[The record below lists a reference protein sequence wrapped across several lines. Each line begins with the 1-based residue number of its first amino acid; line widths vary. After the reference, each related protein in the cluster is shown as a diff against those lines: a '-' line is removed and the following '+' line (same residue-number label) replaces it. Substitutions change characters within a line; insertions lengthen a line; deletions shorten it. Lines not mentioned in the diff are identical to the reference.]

1 MTCEK
6 RAGAGAADV
15 LHPNSGVITLLNRR
29 RISAQSGARKPLIFG
44 VVSALIAAPLVALGG
59 TAAIDL
65 VEDDGRGPIDALIDK
80 VALSTGSSVLVEDAA
95 IATQSVV
102 DEQHP
107 SRGVVKELRRDEEFS
122 MFALTWTGSADVAS
136 YFRALR
142 PDGTWS
148 EWYGAEPH
156 YPADGEGNGLNGTE
170 LVYVEPT
177 TAVQI
182 STHGLNV
189 FGPGSGVT
197 VDDIEGSGNL
207 TDEQRNRLAD
217 FLGAGS
223 SGGDAGETGD
233 VTGSSEGQDD
243 AANTPAGGST
253 EDGGLPGGAGSLGD
267 QSEPT
272 EIGEGS
278 SGVRARDIKESEGA
292 NGVTA
297 NDLDEWWDIEAVN
310 DEAALDDVEA
320 VFIDGNAQEGDAI
333 DPIVDA
339 KNITGMP
346 RVITRA
352 GWGAN
357 EGARCRNATYDDSVK
372 ATTVHHTAGSNNYT
386 EAQAAGIV
394 RGVYQYHAQTLGW
407 CDVGYNAMVDKYGNI
422 YEGRYGGLDKNVQGA
437 HAGGFNKN
445 TWGISMMGDYSSVQ
459 PTQAMINSVGNM
471 LGWRHK
477 VAGVAPKGTTTLTS
491 AGSSYTKY
499 SYGTQVK
506 LPNIFAHRDVGNTT
520 CPGNAGYAQMDNIRS
535 IADKKFK
542 SLTGGNVNNE
552 TPAGDTGIKIDVP
565 GRDGIGTGVTPGT
578 GNNTGGNNTGTTPK
592 PGNTGGNTGTT
603 PKPGNTGGNTGTSPK
618 PGNTGGNTGT
628 TPGTGNT
635 GGNNTSGAGT
645 GTTPGTEESGSI
657 SEDDA
662 LTVISGARSI
672 LAAAFGVLGTPG
684 LGQSAD
690 AIFAAVGKSIEEGP
704 SVDDIPVLVEKILE
718 IDEENDLAAEWQS
731 VVETFGDV
739 LGEAQTGIQTGATVA
754 NPQGRAD
761 TLRYVKFDNGII
773 TDSETTGSVAL
784 WDEIAD
790 AWAKQGF
797 EVGELGAPTSTQSVE
812 GGVEKAEFQGGTITF
827 DPATGEVKVDLK

>member
-1 MTCEK
+1 M
-6 RAGAGAADV
+6 
-15 LHPNSGVITLLNRR
+15 LNRR
-29 RISAQSGARKPLIFG
+29 RISAHSGARKPLIFS

-59 TAAIDL
+59 TAAIEL
-65 VEDDGRGPIDALIDK
+65 IEDNGRGPVDVLIDK

-95 IATQSVV
+95 IATQSVA
-102 DEQHP
+102 DELHP
-107 SRGVVKELRRDEEFS
+107 NRGVVKELRRDEEFS

-148 EWYGAEPH
+148 EWYSAEPH
-156 YPADGEGNGLNGTE
+156 YPAEGEGNGLNGTE
-170 LVYVEPT
+170 LVFVEPT

-197 VDDIEGSGNL
+197 VDDIEGSSDL
-207 TDEQRNRLAD
+207 TDEERSRLED
-217 FLGAGS
+217 YLGAGS
-223 SGGDAGETGD
+223 SGATGDADTGD
-233 VTGSSEGQDD
+233 VTGSSEDRGAAADD
-243 AANTPAGGST
+243 AGI
-253 EDGGLPGGAGSLGD
+253 PGGTGSLGAPGEEG
-267 QSEPT
+267 QPH

-278 SGVRARDIKESEGA
+278 SDPRARDVKESKGA
-292 NGVTA
+292 NGITI
-297 NDLDEWWDIEAVN
+297 NDLPAWRDIEAVN
-310 DEAALDDVEA
+310 DEVPLDDVEA
-320 VFIDGNAQEGDAI
+320 VFIDGNVQEGDGI

-339 KNITGMP
+339 KNLTGMP

-357 EGARCRNATYDDSVK
+357 ENSRCRNATYDDSMK

-394 RGVYQYHAQTLGW
+394 RGVYHYHAQTLGW

-445 TWGISMMGDYSSVQ
+445 TWGISMLGDYSSVQ

-477 VAGVAPKGTTTLTS
+477 VAGVDPKGTTTLTS
-491 AGSSYTKY
+491 AGSHYAKY
-499 SYGTQVK
+499 PYGTQVK

-535 IADKKFK
+535 IADKKYK
-542 SLTGGNVNNE
+542 SLNRGNIVNEAPSGG
-552 TPAGDTGIKIDVP
+552 TDITIAGADTDTANTS
-565 GRDGIGTGVTPGT
+565 DGTAEGNRPGT
-578 GNNTGGNNTGTTPK
+578 
-592 PGNTGGNTGTT
+592 
-603 PKPGNTGGNTGTSPK
+603 
-618 PGNTGGNTGT
+618 
-628 TPGTGNT
+628 GTGNT
-635 GGNNTSGAGT
+635 GGNRTGT
-645 GTTPGTEESGSI
+645 GTDDTTGGTTGGNRTGTGTGTDDSTSGNGTGTGTDTGNTGGGTTDDGTIGGNGTDTGTGTDGSGSSGGSGTGTGTGTGADTNDSGSV

-684 LGQSAD
+684 LGETSD

-704 SVDDIPVLVEKILE
+704 SIDDIPVLVEKILE
-718 IDEENDLAAEWQS
+718 IDEENDLAAEWAS
-731 VVETFGDV
+731 VVEQFGDV
-739 LGEAQTGIQTGATVA
+739 LGPAQSGVQNGATVA

-761 TLRYVKFDNGII
+761 TLRYVKFENGII
-773 TDSETTGSVAL
+773 TDSHSTGSVAL
-784 WDEIAD
+784 WGEIAD

-797 EVGELGAPTSTQSVE
+797 EVGDLGAPTSTQTIE
-812 GGVEKAEFQGGTITF
+812 DGVEKAEFQGGTITF
-827 DPATGEVKVDLK
+827 DPATGKVSVDLK

>member
-1 MTCEK
+1 M
-6 RAGAGAADV
+6 
-15 LHPNSGVITLLNRR
+15 
-29 RISAQSGARKPLIFG
+29 
-44 VVSALIAAPLVALGG
+44 SALIAAPLVALGG
-59 TAAIDL
+59 TAAIEL
-65 VEDDGRGPIDALIDK
+65 IEDNGRGPVDVLIDK

-95 IATQSVV
+95 IATQSVA
-102 DEQHP
+102 DELHP
-107 SRGVVKELRRDEEFS
+107 NRGVVKELRRDEEFS

-148 EWYGAEPH
+148 EWYSAEPH
-156 YPADGEGNGLNGTE
+156 YPAEGEGNGLNGTE
-170 LVYVEPT
+170 LVFVEPT

-197 VDDIEGSGNL
+197 VDDIEGSSDL
-207 TDEQRNRLAD
+207 TDEERSRLED
-217 FLGAGS
+217 YLGAGS
-223 SGGDAGETGD
+223 SGGGDADTGD
-233 VTGSSEGQDD
+233 VTGSSEDRAAADD
-243 AANTPAGGST
+243 AATGST
-253 EDGGLPGGAGSLGD
+253 DGAGIPGGTGSLGAPGEEG
-267 QSEPT
+267 QPH

-278 SGVRARDIKESEGA
+278 SDPRARDVKESAGA
-292 NGVTA
+292 NGITI
-297 NDLDEWWDIEAVN
+297 NDLPAWRDIEAVN
-310 DEAALDDVEA
+310 DEVPLDDVEA
-320 VFIDGNAQEGDAI
+320 VFIDGNVQEGDGI

-339 KNITGMP
+339 KNLTGMP

-357 EGARCRNATYDDSVK
+357 ENSRCRNATYDDSMK

-394 RGVYQYHAQTLGW
+394 RGVYHYHAQTLGW

-445 TWGISMMGDYSSVQ
+445 TWGISMLGDYSSVQ

-477 VAGVAPKGTTTLTS
+477 VAGVDPKGTTTLTS
-491 AGSSYTKY
+491 AGSHYAKY
-499 SYGTQVK
+499 PYGTQVK

-535 IADKKFK
+535 IADKKYK
-542 SLTGGNVNNE
+542 SLNRGNIVNEAPSGGTDITIAGADTGTGNTGDGTTEGNRTGTGTDDTTGGN
-552 TPAGDTGIKIDVP
+552 
-565 GRDGIGTGVTPGT
+565 GT
-578 GNNTGGNNTGTTPK
+578 
-592 PGNTGGNTGTT
+592 
-603 PKPGNTGGNTGTSPK
+603 
-618 PGNTGGNTGT
+618 
-628 TPGTGNT
+628 GTGNT
-635 GGNNTSGAGT
+635 GGGTTDDGTIGGNGADTGTGTDGSGSSGGNGAGT
-645 GTTPGTEESGSI
+645 GADTGDSGSV

-684 LGQSAD
+684 LGETSD
-690 AIFAAVGKSIEEGP
+690 AIFAAVGKSVEEGP
-704 SVDDIPVLVEKILE
+704 SIDDIPVLVEKILE
-718 IDEENDLAAEWQS
+718 IDEENDLAAEWAS
-731 VVETFGDV
+731 VVEQFGDV
-739 LGEAQTGIQTGATVA
+739 LGPAQSGVQNGATVA

-761 TLRYVKFDNGII
+761 TLRYVKFENGII
-773 TDSETTGSVAL
+773 TDSHSTGSVAL
-784 WDEIAD
+784 WGEIAD

-797 EVGELGAPTSTQSVE
+797 EVGDLGAPTSTQTIE
-812 GGVEKAEFQGGTITF
+812 DGVEKAEFQGGTITF
-827 DPATGEVKVDLK
+827 DPATGKVSVDLK

>member
-1 MTCEK
+1 M
-6 RAGAGAADV
+6 
-15 LHPNSGVITLLNRR
+15 NRR
-29 RISAQSGARKPLIFG
+29 RISAHSGARKPLIFS

-59 TAAIDL
+59 TAAIEL
-65 VEDDGRGPIDALIDK
+65 IEDNGRGPVDVLIDK

-95 IATQSVV
+95 IATQSVA
-102 DEQHP
+102 DELHP
-107 SRGVVKELRRDEEFS
+107 NRGVVKELRRDEEFS

-148 EWYGAEPH
+148 EWYSAEPH
-156 YPADGEGNGLNGTE
+156 YPAEGEGNGLNGTE
-170 LVYVEPT
+170 LVFVEPT

-197 VDDIEGSGNL
+197 VDDIEGSSDL
-207 TDEQRNRLAD
+207 TDEERSRLED
-217 FLGAGS
+217 YLGAGS
-223 SGGDAGETGD
+223 SGATGDADTGD
-233 VTGSSEGQDD
+233 VTGSSEDRGAAADD
-243 AANTPAGGST
+243 AGI
-253 EDGGLPGGAGSLGD
+253 PGGTGSLGAPGEEG
-267 QSEPT
+267 QPH

-278 SGVRARDIKESEGA
+278 SDPRARDVKESKGA
-292 NGVTA
+292 NGITI
-297 NDLDEWWDIEAVN
+297 NDLPAWRDIEAVN
-310 DEAALDDVEA
+310 DEVPLDDVEA
-320 VFIDGNAQEGDAI
+320 VFIDGNVQEGDGI

-339 KNITGMP
+339 KNLTGMP

-357 EGARCRNATYDDSVK
+357 ENSRCRNATYDDSMK

-394 RGVYQYHAQTLGW
+394 RGVYHYHAQTLGW

-445 TWGISMMGDYSSVQ
+445 TWGISMLGDYSSVQ

-477 VAGVAPKGTTTLTS
+477 VAGVDPKGTTTLTS
-491 AGSSYTKY
+491 AGSHYAKY
-499 SYGTQVK
+499 PYGTQVK

-535 IADKKFK
+535 IADKKYK
-542 SLTGGNVNNE
+542 SLNRGNIVNEAPSGG
-552 TPAGDTGIKIDVP
+552 TDITIAGADTDTANTS
-565 GRDGIGTGVTPGT
+565 DGTAEGNRPGT
-578 GNNTGGNNTGTTPK
+578 
-592 PGNTGGNTGTT
+592 
-603 PKPGNTGGNTGTSPK
+603 
-618 PGNTGGNTGT
+618 
-628 TPGTGNT
+628 GTGNT
-635 GGNNTSGAGT
+635 GGNRTGT
-645 GTTPGTEESGSI
+645 GTDDTTGGTTGGNRTGTGTGTGADTGDSGSV

-684 LGQSAD
+684 LGETSD

-704 SVDDIPVLVEKILE
+704 SIDDIPVLVEKILE
-718 IDEENDLAAEWQS
+718 IDEENDLAAEWAS
-731 VVETFGDV
+731 VVEQFGDV
-739 LGEAQTGIQTGATVA
+739 LGPAQSGVQNGATVA

-761 TLRYVKFDNGII
+761 TLRYVKFENGII
-773 TDSETTGSVAL
+773 TDSHSTGSVAL
-784 WDEIAD
+784 WGEIAD

-797 EVGELGAPTSTQSVE
+797 EVGDLGAPTSTQTIE
-812 GGVEKAEFQGGTITF
+812 DGVEKAEFQGGTITF
-827 DPATGEVKVDLK
+827 DPATGKVSVDLK

>member
-1 MTCEK
+1 M
-6 RAGAGAADV
+6 
-15 LHPNSGVITLLNRR
+15 NRR
-29 RISAQSGARKPLIFG
+29 RISAHSGARKPLIFS

-59 TAAIDL
+59 TAAIEL
-65 VEDDGRGPIDALIDK
+65 IEDNGRGPVDVLIDK

-95 IATQSVV
+95 IATQSVA
-102 DEQHP
+102 DELHP
-107 SRGVVKELRRDEEFS
+107 NRGVVKELRRDEEFS

-148 EWYGAEPH
+148 EWYSAEPH
-156 YPADGEGNGLNGTE
+156 YPAEGEGNGLNGTE
-170 LVYVEPT
+170 LVFVEPT

-197 VDDIEGSGNL
+197 VDDIEGSSDL
-207 TDEQRNRLAD
+207 TDEERSRLED
-217 FLGAGS
+217 YLGAGS
-223 SGGDAGETGD
+223 SGGGDADTGD
-233 VTGSSEGQDD
+233 VTGSSEDRAAADD
-243 AANTPAGGST
+243 AATGST
-253 EDGGLPGGAGSLGD
+253 DGAGIPGGTGSLGAPGEEG
-267 QSEPT
+267 QPH

-278 SGVRARDIKESEGA
+278 SDPRARDVKESAGA
-292 NGVTA
+292 NGITI
-297 NDLDEWWDIEAVN
+297 NDLPAWRDIEAVN
-310 DEAALDDVEA
+310 DEVPLDDVEA
-320 VFIDGNAQEGDAI
+320 VFIDGNVQEGDGI

-339 KNITGMP
+339 KNLTGMP

-357 EGARCRNATYDDSVK
+357 ENSRCRNATYDDSMK

-394 RGVYQYHAQTLGW
+394 RGVYHYHAQTLGW

-445 TWGISMMGDYSSVQ
+445 TWGISMLGDYSSVQ

-477 VAGVAPKGTTTLTS
+477 VAGVDPKGTTTLTS
-491 AGSSYTKY
+491 AGSHYAKY
-499 SYGTQVK
+499 PYGTQVK

-535 IADKKFK
+535 IADKKYK
-542 SLTGGNVNNE
+542 SLNRGNIVNEAPSGGTDITIAGADTGTGNTGDGTTEGNRTGTGTDDTTGGN
-552 TPAGDTGIKIDVP
+552 
-565 GRDGIGTGVTPGT
+565 GT
-578 GNNTGGNNTGTTPK
+578 
-592 PGNTGGNTGTT
+592 
-603 PKPGNTGGNTGTSPK
+603 
-618 PGNTGGNTGT
+618 
-628 TPGTGNT
+628 GTGNT
-635 GGNNTSGAGT
+635 GGGTTDDGTIGGNGADTGTGTDGSGSSGGNGAGT
-645 GTTPGTEESGSI
+645 GADTGDSGSV

-684 LGQSAD
+684 LGETSD
-690 AIFAAVGKSIEEGP
+690 AIFAAVGKSVEEGP
-704 SVDDIPVLVEKILE
+704 SIDDIPVLVEKILE
-718 IDEENDLAAEWQS
+718 IDEENDLAAEWAS
-731 VVETFGDV
+731 VVEQFGDV
-739 LGEAQTGIQTGATVA
+739 LGPAQSGVQNGATVA

-761 TLRYVKFDNGII
+761 TLRYVKFENGII
-773 TDSETTGSVAL
+773 TDSHSTGSVAL
-784 WDEIAD
+784 WGEIAD

-797 EVGELGAPTSTQSVE
+797 EVGDLGAPTSTQTIE
-812 GGVEKAEFQGGTITF
+812 DGVEKAEFQGGTITF
-827 DPATGEVKVDLK
+827 DPATGKVSVDLK

>member
-1 MTCEK
+1 M
-6 RAGAGAADV
+6 
-15 LHPNSGVITLLNRR
+15 LNRR
-29 RISAQSGARKPLIFG
+29 RISAHSGARKPLIFS

-59 TAAIDL
+59 TAAIEL
-65 VEDDGRGPIDALIDK
+65 IEDNGRGPVDVLVDK

-95 IATQSVV
+95 IATQSVA
-102 DEQHP
+102 DELHP
-107 SRGVVKELRRDEEFS
+107 NRGVVKELRRDEEFS

-148 EWYGAEPH
+148 EWYDAEPH
-156 YPADGEGNGLNGTE
+156 YPAEGEGNGLNGTE
-170 LVYVEPT
+170 LVFVEPT

-197 VDDIEGSGNL
+197 VDDIEGSSDL
-207 TDEQRNRLAD
+207 TDEERSRLED
-217 FLGAGS
+217 YLGAGS
-223 SGGDAGETGD
+223 SGATGAADTDD
-233 VTGSSEGQDD
+233 VTGSSEDRGAAADD
-243 AANTPAGGST
+243 AATGST
-253 EDGGLPGGAGSLGD
+253 DGAGIPGGTGSLGAPGEEG
-267 QSEPT
+267 QPH

-278 SGVRARDIKESEGA
+278 STPRARDVKESAGA
-292 NGVTA
+292 NGITV
-297 NDLDEWWDIEAVN
+297 NDLPAWRDIEAVN
-310 DEAALDDVEA
+310 DEVPLDDVEA
-320 VFIDGNAQEGDAI
+320 VFIDGNVQEGDGI

-339 KNITGMP
+339 KNLTGMP

-357 EGARCRNATYDDSVK
+357 ENSRCSNPTYDDSMK

-394 RGVYQYHAQTLGW
+394 RGVYHYHAQTLGW

-445 TWGISMMGDYSSVQ
+445 TWGISMLGDYSSVQ

-477 VAGVAPKGTTTLTS
+477 VAGVDPKGTTTLTS
-491 AGSSYTKY
+491 AGSHYAKY
-499 SYGTQVK
+499 PYGTQVK

-535 IADKKFK
+535 IADRKYK
-542 SLTGGNVNNE
+542 SLNRGNIVNEAPSGGTDITVAGTDTGGGTTGDGAIGGNG
-552 TPAGDTGIKIDVP
+552 ADTGT
-565 GRDGIGTGVTPGT
+565 GTDGSGSS
-578 GNNTGGNNTGTTPK
+578 GGN
-592 PGNTGGNTGTT
+592 
-603 PKPGNTGGNTGTSPK
+603 
-618 PGNTGGNTGT
+618 
-628 TPGTGNT
+628 
-635 GGNNTSGAGT
+635 GAGT
-645 GTTPGTEESGSI
+645 GADTGDSGSV

-684 LGQSAD
+684 LGETSD
-690 AIFAAVGKSIEEGP
+690 AIFAAVGKSVEEGP
-704 SVDDIPVLVEKILE
+704 SIDDIPVLVEKILE
-718 IDEENDLAAEWQS
+718 IDEENDLAAEWAS
-731 VVETFGDV
+731 VVEQFGDV
-739 LGEAQTGIQTGATVA
+739 LGPAQSGVQNGATVA

-761 TLRYVKFDNGII
+761 TLRYVKFKNGII
-773 TDSETTGSVAL
+773 TDSHSTGSVAL
-784 WDEIAD
+784 WGEIAD

-797 EVGELGAPTSTQSVE
+797 EVGDLGAPTSTQTIE
-812 GGVEKAEFQGGTITF
+812 DGVEKAEFQGGTITF
-827 DPATGEVKVDLK
+827 DPATGKVSVDLK

>member
-1 MTCEK
+1 M
-6 RAGAGAADV
+6 
-15 LHPNSGVITLLNRR
+15 LNRR
-29 RISAQSGARKPLIFG
+29 RISAHSGARKPLIFS

-59 TAAIDL
+59 TAAIEL
-65 VEDDGRGPIDALIDK
+65 IEDNGRGPVDVLIDK

-95 IATQSVV
+95 IATQSVA
-102 DEQHP
+102 DELHP
-107 SRGVVKELRRDEEFS
+107 NRGVVKELRRDEEFS

-148 EWYGAEPH
+148 EWYSAEPH
-156 YPADGEGNGLNGTE
+156 YPAEGEGNGLNGTE
-170 LVYVEPT
+170 LVFVEPT

-197 VDDIEGSGNL
+197 VDDIEGSSDL
-207 TDEQRNRLAD
+207 TDEERSRLED
-217 FLGAGS
+217 YLGAGS
-223 SGGDAGETGD
+223 SGATGDADTGD
-233 VTGSSEGQDD
+233 VTGSSEDRGAAADD
-243 AANTPAGGST
+243 AGI
-253 EDGGLPGGAGSLGD
+253 PGGTGSQGAPGEEG
-267 QSEPT
+267 QPH

-278 SGVRARDIKESEGA
+278 SDPRARDVKESAGA
-292 NGVTA
+292 NGITI
-297 NDLDEWWDIEAVN
+297 NDLPAWRDIEAVN
-310 DEAALDDVEA
+310 DEVPLDDVEA
-320 VFIDGNAQEGDAI
+320 VFIDGNVQEGDGI

-339 KNITGMP
+339 KNLTGMP

-357 EGARCRNATYDDSVK
+357 ENIRCRNATYDDSMK

-394 RGVYQYHAQTLGW
+394 RGVYHYHAQTLGW

-445 TWGISMMGDYSSVQ
+445 TWGISMLGDYSSVQ

-477 VAGVAPKGTTTLTS
+477 VAGVDPKGTTTLTS
-491 AGSSYTKY
+491 AGSQYAKY
-499 SYGTQVK
+499 PYGTQVK

-520 CPGNAGYAQMDNIRS
+520 CPGNAGYAQMDTIRS
-535 IADKKFK
+535 IADKKYK
-542 SLTGGNVNNE
+542 SLSRGDIVNEAPSGG
-552 TPAGDTGIKIDVP
+552 TDITIAGADTGT
-565 GRDGIGTGVTPGT
+565 GTTGDGTTEGNRPGTGAGT
-578 GNNTGGNNTGTTPK
+578 GNNGGGATDDATIGGNGPDT
-592 PGNTGGNTGTT
+592 
-603 PKPGNTGGNTGTSPK
+603 
-618 PGNTGGNTGT
+618 
-628 TPGTGNT
+628 
-635 GGNNTSGAGT
+635 GT
-645 GTTPGTEESGSI
+645 GTDGSGSSGGNGTGTGADTDDSGSV

-684 LGQSAD
+684 LGETSD
-690 AIFAAVGKSIEEGP
+690 AIFAAVGKSVEEGP
-704 SVDDIPVLVEKILE
+704 SIDDIPVLVETILE
-718 IDEENDLAAEWQS
+718 IDEENDLAAEWAS
-731 VVETFGDV
+731 VVEQFGDV
-739 LGEAQTGIQTGATVA
+739 LGRAQSGVQNGATVA

-761 TLRYVKFDNGII
+761 TLRYVKFENGII
-773 TDSETTGSVAL
+773 TDSHSTGSVAL
-784 WDEIAD
+784 WGKIAD

-797 EVGELGAPTSTQSVE
+797 EVGDLGAPTSTQTIE
-812 GGVEKAEFQGGTITF
+812 DGVEKAEFQGGTITF
-827 DPATGEVKVDLK
+827 DPATGKVSVDLK

>member
-1 MTCEK
+1 MF
-6 RAGAGAADV
+6 
-15 LHPNSGVITLLNRR
+15 NRR

-44 VVSALIAAPLVALGG
+44 AISALIAAPLVALGG
-59 TAAIDL
+59 NAAIDL
-65 VEDDGRGPIDALIDK
+65 VEDNGRGPIDALIDK

-95 IATQSVV
+95 IATQSIV
-102 DEQHP
+102 DENHP

-148 EWYGAEPH
+148 EWYSAEPH
-156 YPADGEGNGLNGTE
+156 YPAEGEGNGLNGTE
-170 LVYVEPT
+170 LVFIEPT

-197 VDDIEGSGNL
+197 LDDIVGSADL
-207 TDEQRNRLAD
+207 TDDERSRLED

-223 SGGDAGETGD
+223 SGGGTGDAGEAGEIGD
-233 VTGSSEGQDD
+233 VTGSSEDQGD
-243 AANTPAGGST
+243 AAGDTGSA
-253 EDGGLPGGAGSLGD
+253 EGQGIPGGAGSLGD
-267 QSEPT
+267 RTEDGEPA
-272 EIGEGS
+272 EIGGGS
-278 SGVRARDIKESEGA
+278 SGLRARDVKESEGA
-292 NGVTA
+292 NGLTV
-297 NDLDEWWDIEAVN
+297 NDVPQWRDIEAVN
-310 DEAALDDVEA
+310 DEVPLDDVEA

-339 KNITGMP
+339 KNLTGMP

-357 EGARCRNATYDDSVK
+357 ENARCRNATYDDSVK

-386 EAQAAGIV
+386 QAQAAGIV

-407 CDVGYNAMVDKYGNI
+407 CDVGYNAMVDKFGNI

-477 VAGVAPKGTTTLTS
+477 VAGVDPKGSTTLTS
-491 AGSSYTKY
+491 GGSSYTKY
-499 SYGTQVK
+499 AYGTQVK

-520 CPGNAGYAQMDNIRS
+520 CPGNAGYAQMGNIRN
-535 IADKKFK
+535 IAKQKYD
-542 SLTGGNVNNE
+542 SLTRGNVSNE
-552 TPAGDTGIKIDVP
+552 APTGDTGITIDVP
-565 GRDGIGTGVTPGT
+565 GRDGLGTGVTPG
-578 GNNTGGNNTGTTPK
+578 GTGGNN
-592 PGNTGGNTGTT
+592 
-603 PKPGNTGGNTGTSPK
+603 
-618 PGNTGGNTGT
+618 T

-635 GGNNTSGAGT
+635 GGNNTGGTTRPGTGNTNTPGTGNTGGNNTGGT
-645 GTTPGTEESGSI
+645 GTGTGGTNTGESGSI

-662 LTVISGARSI
+662 MTVVSGARSI

-690 AIFAAVGKSIEEGP
+690 AIFDAVGKSIEDGP
-704 SVDDIPVLVEKILE
+704 SIDDIPVLAEKIMA

-761 TLRYVKFDNGII
+761 TLRYVKFDEGII

-784 WDEIAD
+784 WGAIAD

-797 EVGELGAPTSTQSVE
+797 EIGELGAPTSTQTVE
-812 GGVEKAEFQGGTITF
+812 DGVEKAEFQGGTVTV
-827 DPATGEVKVDLK
+827 DQATGEVKVDLK

>member
-1 MTCEK
+1 M
-6 RAGAGAADV
+6 
-15 LHPNSGVITLLNRR
+15 LNRR
-29 RISAQSGARKPLIFG
+29 RISAHSGARKPLIFS

-59 TAAIDL
+59 TAAIEL
-65 VEDDGRGPIDALIDK
+65 IEDNGRGPVDVLVDK

-95 IATQSVV
+95 IATQSVA
-102 DEQHP
+102 DELHP
-107 SRGVVKELRRDEEFS
+107 NRGVVKELRRDEEFS

-148 EWYGAEPH
+148 EWYDAEPH
-156 YPADGEGNGLNGTE
+156 YPAEGEGNGLNGTE
-170 LVYVEPT
+170 LVFVEPT

-197 VDDIEGSGNL
+197 VDDIEGSSDL
-207 TDEQRNRLAD
+207 TDEERSRLED
-217 FLGAGS
+217 YLGAGS
-223 SGGDAGETGD
+223 SGATGAADTDD
-233 VTGSSEGQDD
+233 VTGSSEDRGAAADD
-243 AANTPAGGST
+243 AATGST
-253 EDGGLPGGAGSLGD
+253 DGAGIPGGTGSLGAPGEEG
-267 QSEPT
+267 QPH

-278 SGVRARDIKESEGA
+278 STPRARDVKESAGA
-292 NGVTA
+292 NGITV
-297 NDLDEWWDIEAVN
+297 NDLPAWRDIEAVN
-310 DEAALDDVEA
+310 DEVPLDDVEA
-320 VFIDGNAQEGDAI
+320 VFIDGNVQEGDGI

-339 KNITGMP
+339 KNLTGMP

-357 EGARCRNATYDDSVK
+357 ENSRCSNPTYDDSMK

-394 RGVYQYHAQTLGW
+394 RGVYHYHAQTLGW

-445 TWGISMMGDYSSVQ
+445 TWGISMLGDYSSVQ

-477 VAGVAPKGTTTLTS
+477 VAGVDPKGTTTLTS
-491 AGSSYTKY
+491 AGSHYAKY
-499 SYGTQVK
+499 PYGTQVK

-535 IADKKFK
+535 IADRKYK
-542 SLTGGNVNNE
+542 SLNRGNIVNEAPSGGTDITVAGTDTGGG
-552 TPAGDTGIKIDVP
+552 TTD
-565 GRDGIGTGVTPGT
+565 DGTI
-578 GNNTGGNNTGTTPK
+578 GGNGTDT
-592 PGNTGGNTGTT
+592 
-603 PKPGNTGGNTGTSPK
+603 
-618 PGNTGGNTGT
+618 
-628 TPGTGNT
+628 
-635 GGNNTSGAGT
+635 GT
-645 GTTPGTEESGSI
+645 GTDASGSSGDSGTGTGTDTGTDDSGSV

-662 LTVISGARSI
+662 LNVISGARSI

-684 LGQSAD
+684 LGETSD
-690 AIFAAVGKSIEEGP
+690 AIFAAVGKSVEEGP
-704 SVDDIPVLVEKILE
+704 SIDDIPVLVEKILE
-718 IDEENDLAAEWQS
+718 IDEENDLAAEWAS
-731 VVETFGDV
+731 VVEQFGDV
-739 LGEAQTGIQTGATVA
+739 LGPAQSGVQNGATVA

-761 TLRYVKFDNGII
+761 TLRYVKFKNGII
-773 TDSETTGSVAL
+773 TDSHSTGSVAL
-784 WDEIAD
+784 WGEIAD

-797 EVGELGAPTSTQSVE
+797 EVGDLGAPTSTQTIE
-812 GGVEKAEFQGGTITF
+812 DGVEKAEFQGGTITF
-827 DPATGEVKVDLK
+827 DPATGKVSVDLK

>member
-1 MTCEK
+1 M
-6 RAGAGAADV
+6 
-15 LHPNSGVITLLNRR
+15 LNRR
-29 RISAQSGARKPLIFG
+29 RISAHSGARKPLIFS

-59 TAAIDL
+59 TAAIEL
-65 VEDDGRGPIDALIDK
+65 IEDNGRGPVDVLIDK

-95 IATQSVV
+95 IATQSVA
-102 DEQHP
+102 DELHP
-107 SRGVVKELRRDEEFS
+107 NRGVVKELRRDEEFS

-148 EWYGAEPH
+148 EWYSAEPH
-156 YPADGEGNGLNGTE
+156 YPAEGEGNGLNGTE
-170 LVYVEPT
+170 LVFVEPT

-197 VDDIEGSGNL
+197 VDDIEGSSDL
-207 TDEQRNRLAD
+207 TDEERSRLED
-217 FLGAGS
+217 YLGAGS
-223 SGGDAGETGD
+223 SGATGDADTGD
-233 VTGSSEGQDD
+233 VTGSSEDRGAAADD
-243 AANTPAGGST
+243 AGI
-253 EDGGLPGGAGSLGD
+253 PGGTGSLGAPGEEG
-267 QSEPT
+267 QPH

-278 SGVRARDIKESEGA
+278 SDPRARDVKESKGA
-292 NGVTA
+292 NGITI
-297 NDLDEWWDIEAVN
+297 NDLPAWRDIEAVN
-310 DEAALDDVEA
+310 DEVPLDDVEA
-320 VFIDGNAQEGDAI
+320 VFIDGNVQEGDGI

-339 KNITGMP
+339 KNLTGMP

-357 EGARCRNATYDDSVK
+357 ENSRCRNATYDDSMK

-394 RGVYQYHAQTLGW
+394 RGVYHYHAQTLGW

-445 TWGISMMGDYSSVQ
+445 TWGISMLGDYSSVQ

-477 VAGVAPKGTTTLTS
+477 VAGVDPKGTTTLTS
-491 AGSSYTKY
+491 AGSHYAKY
-499 SYGTQVK
+499 PYGTQVK

-535 IADKKFK
+535 IADKKYK
-542 SLTGGNVNNE
+542 SLNRGNIVNEAPSGG
-552 TPAGDTGIKIDVP
+552 TDITIAGADTDTANTS
-565 GRDGIGTGVTPGT
+565 DGTAEGNRPGT
-578 GNNTGGNNTGTTPK
+578 
-592 PGNTGGNTGTT
+592 
-603 PKPGNTGGNTGTSPK
+603 
-618 PGNTGGNTGT
+618 
-628 TPGTGNT
+628 GTGNT
-635 GGNNTSGAGT
+635 GGNRTGT
-645 GTTPGTEESGSI
+645 GTDDTTGGTTGGNRTGTGTGTGADTGDSGSV

-684 LGQSAD
+684 LGETSD

-704 SVDDIPVLVEKILE
+704 SIDDIPVLVEKILE
-718 IDEENDLAAEWQS
+718 IDEENDLAAEWAS
-731 VVETFGDV
+731 VVEQFGDV
-739 LGEAQTGIQTGATVA
+739 LGPAQSGVQNGATVA

-761 TLRYVKFDNGII
+761 TLRYVKFENGII
-773 TDSETTGSVAL
+773 TDSHSTGSVAL
-784 WDEIAD
+784 WGEIAD

-797 EVGELGAPTSTQSVE
+797 EVGDLGAPTSTQTIE
-812 GGVEKAEFQGGTITF
+812 DGVEKAEFQGGTITF
-827 DPATGEVKVDLK
+827 DPATGKVSVDLK

>member
-1 MTCEK
+1 M
-6 RAGAGAADV
+6 
-15 LHPNSGVITLLNRR
+15 LNRR
-29 RISAQSGARKPLIFG
+29 RISAHSGARKPLIFS

-59 TAAIDL
+59 TAAIEL
-65 VEDDGRGPIDALIDK
+65 IEDNGRGPVDVLVDK

-95 IATQSVV
+95 IATQSVA
-102 DEQHP
+102 DELHP
-107 SRGVVKELRRDEEFS
+107 NRGVVKELRRDEEFS

-148 EWYGAEPH
+148 EWYDAEPH
-156 YPADGEGNGLNGTE
+156 YPAEGEGNGLNGTE
-170 LVYVEPT
+170 LVFVEPT

-197 VDDIEGSGNL
+197 VDDIEGSSDL
-207 TDEQRNRLAD
+207 TDEERSRLED
-217 FLGAGS
+217 YLGAGS
-223 SGGDAGETGD
+223 SGATGAADTDDVTGAADTDD
-233 VTGSSEGQDD
+233 VTGSSEDRGAAADD
-243 AANTPAGGST
+243 AATGST
-253 EDGGLPGGAGSLGD
+253 DGAGIPGGTGSLGAPGEEG
-267 QSEPT
+267 QPH

-278 SGVRARDIKESEGA
+278 STPRARDVKESAGA
-292 NGVTA
+292 NGITV
-297 NDLDEWWDIEAVN
+297 NDLPAWRDIEAVN
-310 DEAALDDVEA
+310 DEVPLDDVEA
-320 VFIDGNAQEGDAI
+320 VFIDGNVQEGDGI

-339 KNITGMP
+339 KNLTGMP

-357 EGARCRNATYDDSVK
+357 ENSRCSNPTYDDSMK

-394 RGVYQYHAQTLGW
+394 RGVYHYHAQTLGW

-445 TWGISMMGDYSSVQ
+445 TWGISMLGDYSSVQ

-477 VAGVAPKGTTTLTS
+477 VAGVDPKGTTTLTS
-491 AGSSYTKY
+491 AGSHYAKY
-499 SYGTQVK
+499 PYGTQVK

-535 IADKKFK
+535 IADRKYK
-542 SLTGGNVNNE
+542 SLNRGNIVNEAPSGGTDITVAGTDTGGGTTGDGAIGGNG
-552 TPAGDTGIKIDVP
+552 ADTGT
-565 GRDGIGTGVTPGT
+565 GTDGSGSS
-578 GNNTGGNNTGTTPK
+578 GGN
-592 PGNTGGNTGTT
+592 
-603 PKPGNTGGNTGTSPK
+603 
-618 PGNTGGNTGT
+618 
-628 TPGTGNT
+628 
-635 GGNNTSGAGT
+635 GAGT
-645 GTTPGTEESGSI
+645 GADTGDSGSV

-684 LGQSAD
+684 LGETSD
-690 AIFAAVGKSIEEGP
+690 AIFAAVGKSVEEGP
-704 SVDDIPVLVEKILE
+704 SIDDIPVLVEKILE
-718 IDEENDLAAEWQS
+718 IDEENDLAAEWAS
-731 VVETFGDV
+731 VVEQFGDV
-739 LGEAQTGIQTGATVA
+739 LGPAQSGVQNGATVA

-761 TLRYVKFDNGII
+761 TLRYVKFKNGII
-773 TDSETTGSVAL
+773 TDSHSTGSVAL
-784 WDEIAD
+784 WGEIAD

-797 EVGELGAPTSTQSVE
+797 EVGDLGAPTSTQTIE
-812 GGVEKAEFQGGTITF
+812 DGVEKAEFQGGTITF
-827 DPATGEVKVDLK
+827 DPATGKVSVDLK